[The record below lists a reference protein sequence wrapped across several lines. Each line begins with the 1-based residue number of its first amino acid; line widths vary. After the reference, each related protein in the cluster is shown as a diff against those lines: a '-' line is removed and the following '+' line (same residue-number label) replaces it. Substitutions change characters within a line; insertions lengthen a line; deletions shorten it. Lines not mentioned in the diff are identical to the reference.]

1 MLVWCLRYCC
11 SSGAL
16 LEDRLMS
23 KAPSSAVQGQQQP
36 CWGAGRVMGS
46 GHPFLPH
53 LSTPCV
59 ALFNCHWGALGA
71 PFPGGCLV
79 VLFPVSLSQ
88 RGKSQQ
94 GGAGDDNLSCL
105 WCPPPTGQHLHL
117 GRVRAFKLLA
127 GLYLSCRLD
136 SLCWRKPGRWG
147 GFSCPSISQEAASH

>member
-1 MLVWCLRYCC
+1 MLALSRQAFVGSTHSCQEINKMLVWCLRYCC

-59 ALFNCHWGALGA
+59 ALFNCHWGALRD
-71 PFPGGCLV
+71 P
-79 VLFPVSLSQ
+79 SLW
-88 RGKSQQ
+88 
-94 GGAGDDNLSCL
+94 AAW
-105 WCPPPTGQHLHL
+105 WC
-117 GRVRAFKLLA
+117 
-127 GLYLSCRLD
+127 S
-136 SLCWRKPGRWG
+136 SLCHLVRGGNHSREEQEMIISAACGVPLPQDSICTWG
-147 GFSCPSISQEAASH
+147 G